1 MGFPA
6 SIKQVS
12 FLKTLLEERLHE
24 VEVDFASLESGEASY
39 FISKLLRSP
48 MRNAGVSEL
57 GMYRTPNGDIYRVHQ
72 SRETGNLYA
81 KKLDIISHKFE
92 YEQGAMRKLKASDKM
107 TLEQAKAWGMETG
120 ICCVCGAFLTD
131 ERSVAEGI
139 GPVCAGRV

>member
-1 MGFPA
+1 MSFPA
-6 SIKQVS
+6 SIKQVQ
-12 FLKTLLEERLHE
+12 FLNTLISERIHE
-24 VEVDFASLESGEASY
+24 AEVDFANLTSAEASDL
-39 FISKLLRSP
+39 ISRLLRSP

-57 GMYRTPNGDIYRVHQ
+57 GMYQTSDGNIYRVHQ

-107 TLEQAKAWGMETG
+107 SLQQAKAWGMETG

-139 GPVCAGRV
+139 GPVCATRV